1 MAIYTKSPGTVVN
14 TESLLGSNDWF
25 EPNNVKVN
33 DNAFS
38 TCSPSL
44 GLQGFYISSYLDC
57 TNFGFQIPIGATI
70 NGVTVT
76 IERCKD
82 GVGPGY
88 DVLDH
93 AIYLFDGT
101 DNIGDN
107 KSTGASW
114 ATCGGKSPPP
124 PVTFG
129 GPADL
134 WGATLTPSLVNS
146 TGFGVRIACQ
156 GIAGDID
163 GYGGGGIEEAYIDHV
178 EMSVFYT
185 GSNIKYGTVATA
197 KIFFGDTPIRK
208 VKFGNTDI
216 F

>member
-1 MAIYTKSPGTVVN
+1 MATYTKSPGTVVN
-14 TESLLGSNDWF
+14 TESLSGSNDWF
-25 EPNNVKVN
+25 EPNNAKAN
-33 DNAFS
+33 DDEFT

-57 TNFGFQIPIGATI
+57 TNFGFQIPKGATI
-70 NGVTVT
+70 DGVTLS
-76 IERCKD
+76 ISRYRD
-82 GVGPGY
+82 GTGPGH

-93 AIYLFDGT
+93 EIFLLDGT
-101 DNIGDN
+101 GTIGNN
-107 KSTGASW
+107 KSAGSSW
-114 ATCGGKSPPP
+114 TLTEQVA
-124 PVTFG
+124 TFG

-134 WGATLTPSLVNS
+134 WGATLTPSLVS
-146 TGFGVRIACQ
+146 SSDFGVRIACQ

-178 EMSVFYT
+178 EVAVFYT